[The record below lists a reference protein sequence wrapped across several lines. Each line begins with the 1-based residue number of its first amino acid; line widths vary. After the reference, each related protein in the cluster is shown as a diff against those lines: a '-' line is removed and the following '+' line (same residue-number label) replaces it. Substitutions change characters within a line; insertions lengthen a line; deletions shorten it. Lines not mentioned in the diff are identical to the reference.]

1 MYSWSKAQ
9 RKSGDMK
16 SILILVLIMASVMSS
31 LAMTWGSAENGE
43 GGDYGH
49 GPSSGGESGAAVP
62 EQGNDNP
69 QVDVVEQGCDA
80 LPPDAENSAAI
91 ESANKSA
98 IPPVNKSAINITAS
112 TTSNNKTCNCTIVNQ
127 RLDRLESLLNAI
139 LGNLS
144 LEKELKN

>member
-9 RKSGDMK
+9 SKSGDMK

-31 LAMTWGSAENGE
+31 LAMTQDSAENGE
-43 GGDYGH
+43 GGDYGL
-49 GPSSGGESGAAVP
+49 GPSSIYNGEEYGAAVP

-69 QVDVVEQGCDA
+69 QVDFVEQEYDG
-80 LPPDAENSAAI
+80 LGLDAENSADI

-112 TTSNNKTCNCTIVNQ
+112 TTSNNETCNCTIVNQ
-127 RLDRLESLLNAI
+127 RLDRLESQLNAI
-139 LGNLS
+139 MRFWAI
-144 LEKELKN
+144 